1 MNKKTAAAILLASL
15 TLTTQAFASDDT
27 VDEYNHFDKYANPGT
42 QAAPVIV
49 NDWKRPAGEEE
60 EGILAEKSDV
70 QPRKK
75 DEAAERRAAARK
87 SGKTGEAARE
97 AADQAPEQTYE
108 NGVLSR
114 TKQGTAANSET
125 RTLPLTITGDEA
137 QYANGSGDFIV
148 TGNVKMVQGTQTLY
162 TTKAVGNAK
171 TGDVWLLEGG
181 TLVEPLNRMTGQW
194 AHYNFNTETGEI
206 RRLEGKSQKDFYR
219 APHAVIENGMIVID
233 EGGTTT
239 RCPAV
244 KHPPCLSVKAKTITI
259 VPNKR
264 IVARDVQVFLRGVH
278 VYSRKTWINDFTQ
291 STERT
296 MPRIGWNDDKG
307 FYVALDYE
315 TPIGNPLLKNPT
327 KFYMHQIYYS
337 KSHYKP
343 YYSLRHDQ
351 PDFYVRFNDG
361 WIYDSDNDDIDE
373 GIWLH
378 KKTDWGLF
386 LKPHRIAKGLPLSVS
401 GHITHGLWRYNVN
414 RWQSW
419 HTDKV
424 IMVNHDRIY
433 PLGGKKLYLD
443 LAAGRRWVDES
454 NPVRQ
459 RRWGKHL
466 NSNIYQGTLGYN
478 FSPKWSVWE
487 TYHDEHKT
495 SYNFS
500 LGQPDFAK
508 EWRSGISWRP
518 DDHNTFTI
526 VDRYNSDKGSYTHG
540 HYSTTYIWSHRFC
553 CWVLSGAYEQKH
565 YNGGDNQWTVK
576 LDLLFW

>member
-296 MPRIGWNDDKG
+296 MPR
-307 FYVALDYE
+307 LE
-315 TPIGNPLLKNPT
+315 
-327 KFYMHQIYYS
+327 
-337 KSHYKP
+337 
-343 YYSLRHDQ
+343 
-351 PDFYVRFNDG
+351 
-361 WIYDSDNDDIDE
+361 
-373 GIWLH
+373 
-378 KKTDWGLF
+378 
-386 LKPHRIAKGLPLSVS
+386 
-401 GHITHGLWRYNVN
+401 
-414 RWQSW
+414 
-419 HTDKV
+419 
-424 IMVNHDRIY
+424 
-433 PLGGKKLYLD
+433 
-443 LAAGRRWVDES
+443 RR
-454 NPVRQ
+454 
-459 RRWGKHL
+459 
-466 NSNIYQGTLGYN
+466 
-478 FSPKWSVWE
+478 
-487 TYHDEHKT
+487 
-495 SYNFS
+495 
-500 LGQPDFAK
+500 
-508 EWRSGISWRP
+508 
-518 DDHNTFTI
+518 
-526 VDRYNSDKGSYTHG
+526 
-540 HYSTTYIWSHRFC
+540 
-553 CWVLSGAYEQKH
+553 
-565 YNGGDNQWTVK
+565 
-576 LDLLFW
+576 